1 MKTSKK
7 TTILTAALSG
17 LVLGATLS
25 LQGCKSGDSNA
36 AVVANEKHAC
46 AGLNSCENKGGCKG
60 TDNSCMNKNACKEK
74 GGCATVKHA
83 CAKQNDCAKQG
94 GCSSGDNKCAGK
106 NSCQKK
112 GGCGVPVNK
121 DHKK

>member
-7 TTILTAALSG
+7 TILTAALSG

-25 LQGCKSGDSNA
+25 LQGCKSNDSTSNA
-36 AVVANEKHAC
+36 APNEKHAC
-46 AGLNSCENKGGCKG
+46 ATLNSCKDKGGCKG

-94 GCSSGDNKCAGK
+94 GCKGMAGK
-106 NSCQKK
+106 NDCAKK
-112 GGCGVPVNK
+112 GGCASPVNK
-121 DHKK
+121 DHK